1 MKLKANPK
9 SPLNQTVKVSAG
21 SAAAPQGASAHFQRS
36 ADFRQMFEVDLDR
49 LHPRADQPRRHFDEG
64 ELQALAA
71 SIAARGVLQPILVR
85 RRDGQGDGGEGASY
99 DIVAGER
106 RWRASR
112 LAGRDRIRAIIVDG
126 DPAEIALIENIQ
138 RVDLT
143 PLEEARGIQA
153 LMQAHGYSQGQAADL
168 LGRSRVRVNETLRI
182 LSLPPDLLADM
193 EQGGEVPPRTILLQI
208 AREEDPALQRRLWE
222 QVRAGAGERAIRAA
236 RPPARAP
243 GRPEDARSPAGARA
257 DAMGERAA
265 ALDYLGRLIRAS
277 LSLPPIAPVRA
288 VLSDP
293 QRIRLRELRDHLN
306 DVLGE

>member
-9 SPLNQTVKVSAG
+9 SPLNQTVKATAG
-21 SAAAPQGASAHFQRS
+21 TANAAQGASVHFQRS
-36 ADFRQMFEVDLDR
+36 ADFRPMFEIDLDR

-85 RRDGQGDGGEGASY
+85 KRDEQGQDGEGSDASY
-99 DIVAGER
+99 EIVAGER

-112 LAGRDRIRAIIVDG
+112 LAGRDRIRAVMVEG

-153 LMQAHGYSQGQAADL
+153 LMSAHGYSQGQVAEL

-182 LSLPPDLLADM
+182 LTLPPDLLTSM
-193 EQGGEVPPRTILLQI
+193 ERGDEVLPRTILLQI
-208 AREEDPALQRRLWE
+208 AREEDAQTQRRLWE
-222 QVRAGAGERAIRAA
+222 QARAGAGERVIRAA
-236 RPPARAP
+236 RPPATGTA
-243 GRPEDARSPAGARA
+243 
-257 DAMGERAA
+257 GERAT
-265 ALDYLGRLIRAS
+265 ALSERTQARDYLARLTRAS
-277 LSLPPIAPVRA
+277 LTLPPIAPIRA
-288 VLSDP
+288 ALSDP
-293 QRIRLRELRDHLN
+293 QRARLRELRDHLTE
-306 DVLGE
+306 VLGE

>member
-9 SPLNQTVKVSAG
+9 NPLTQTVKVSNA
-21 SAAAPQGASAHFQRS
+21 ATAAPQGASAHFQRS

-49 LHPRADQPRRHFDEG
+49 LYPRADQPRRHFDDG

-85 RRDGQGDGGEGASY
+85 KREAEEGTY
-99 DIVAGER
+99 EIVAGER

-112 LAGRDRIRAIIVDG
+112 LAGRDRIRAVTVEG

-143 PLEEARGIQA
+143 PLEEARGIAA
-153 LMQAHGYSQGQAADL
+153 LMEAHAYSQGQVAEL

-182 LSLPPDLLADM
+182 LSLPPDLLTSM
-193 EQGGEVPPRTILLQI
+193 ERKGEVLPRTILLQI

-222 QVRAGAGERAIRAA
+222 QASQGLGEKALRAA
-236 RPPARAP
+236 RPAKPHS
-243 GRPEDARSPAGARA
+243 EVSPAPKADRQAAR
-257 DAMGERAA
+257 
-265 ALDYLGRLIRAS
+265 DYLAQLTRAS
-277 LSLPPIAPVRA
+277 LTLPPVAPVRA
-288 VLSDP
+288 ALSEP
-293 QRIRLRELRDHLN
+293 QRARLRELRDHLN
-306 DVLGE
+306 AVLGE